1 MYIIPITNC
10 IYTYSNYKNAYIQI
24 MPFVC
29 YEYGVCIY
37 PIKYKIEMIKIKIIY
52 IFGLCESREF
62 WSFVHYC
69 SLLPKTVNI
78 FSTYPIN
85 IV

>member
-10 IYTYSNYKNAYIQI
+10 IYTYSNYKNLYIQI
-24 MPFVC
+24 IPFMC

-52 IFGLCESREF
+52 IYFADMKPESFGLLF
-62 WSFVHYC
+62 ITVLYC
-69 SLLPKTVNI
+69 QEQLIS
-78 FSTYPIN
+78 
-85 IV
+85 

>member
-52 IFGLCESREF
+52 IF
-62 WSFVHYC
+62 
-69 SLLPKTVNI
+69 
-78 FSTYPIN
+78 
-85 IV
+85 